1 MKKLTLEE
9 LDFDKGL
16 DRSKGMTNEEVK
28 NLLNLLKGG
37 K

>member
-1 MKKLTLEE
+1 MEKLTLEE
-9 LDFDKGL
+9 LNFDKGL

-28 NLLNLLKGG
+28 NVLKLFKGE